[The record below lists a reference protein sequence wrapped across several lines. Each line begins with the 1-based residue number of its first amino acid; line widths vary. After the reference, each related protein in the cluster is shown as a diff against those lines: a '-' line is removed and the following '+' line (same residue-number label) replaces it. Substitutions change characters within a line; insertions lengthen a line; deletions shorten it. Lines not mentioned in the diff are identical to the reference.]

1 MSVGSLL
8 RVAVGPRFAAP
19 LLDYLGPEKGPG
31 PAVGARVVVPL
42 GEGNRIGIVL
52 EHLAESD
59 VPRERLRDVLDVLD
73 AEPLWDPVTLA
84 VLRWAADYYCHPPG
98 QVLAYALP
106 QQLRRG
112 GKLPPAP
119 VRWRAAGEASGEAP
133 GLLARAPKQREF
145 FDMLLEAGRDGVAE
159 EAFASL
165 TSGWRRIVGI
175 LREKELAEPFAPP
188 VLTREGAGRA
198 EMLREEPL
206 SLSGEQSAA
215 VNAMPAG
222 TGYACHLLDGV
233 TASGKTE
240 VYLHLVEQ
248 VLASGRQCLLLAPEI
263 GLTPQLADRLTA
275 RFRAPAAV
283 LHSGLNDGE
292 RLNAWAD
299 ARAGR
304 ARLVVGTRS
313 AVFVPCPELGL
324 IVVDEEHDPS
334 YKQQDGFRYQ
344 ARDLAVMRASR
355 AGIPVVLG
363 SATPALESLLNV
375 QRKRYTH
382 QRLTKKVTGTRP
394 PLARLVDLKR
404 HPPEHGL
411 SAPLAQAMSEQLES
425 GSQVLLYLNRRG
437 FAPLLMCPDC
447 RQTEECRHCDA
458 RLVFYRRRGLLLCH
472 HCGARRRPP
481 PACGNCGGP
490 MQTIGR
496 GTERL
501 EEELQ
506 AHFPDYPV
514 ARMDRDNVRGRRRLE
529 HILGGIRERHYR
541 ILLGTQMLTKGHDF
555 PSLGLVG
562 VIDADQGMFSQEFRG
577 PERLA
582 QTLVQ
587 VAGRAGRRE
596 QPGLLVLQTRF
607 PEHPLLRQL
616 LTEGYAGFA
625 ATALELRRRSGWPPF
640 AHLAV
645 LRANAPEA
653 ASVRDFLNRAQ
664 AAIPENGAGSPVQL
678 LGPAPALMERRRDR
692 NHAHLLVR
700 SPSRA
705 ALQSFLARWIPAV
718 RALTRP
724 RRVSWSVD
732 VDPAEIG

>member
-1 MSVGSLL
+1 M
-8 RVAVGPRFAAP
+8 GPRFAAP
-19 LLDYLGPEKGPG
+19 LLDYLAPAEGPVP
-31 PAVGARVVVPL
+31 PVGTRVTAPL
-42 GEGNRIGIVL
+42 GKGKRTGFVL
-52 EHLAESD
+52 EQLDRSD
-59 VPRERLRDVLDVLD
+59 VPAERLRPVLDVLD
-73 AEPLWDPVTLA
+73 TEPLWDPVTLE
-84 VLRWAADYYCHPPG
+84 VLCWAANYYCHPLG

-112 GKLPPAP
+112 GRLPAPPA
-119 VRWRAAGEASGEAP
+119 RWRACGNASVEAP
-133 GLLARAPKQREF
+133 ELLTRAPRQREF
-145 FDMLLEAGRDGVAE
+145 LDLLLEAGGDGLAE
-159 EAFASL
+159 QALASL
-165 TSGWRRIVGI
+165 ARDWRRIVRI
-175 LREKELAEPFAPP
+175 LEQKGLAESF
-188 VLTREGAGRA
+188 VAGTPEPA
-198 EMLREEPL
+198 DMLREEPL
-206 SLSGEQSAA
+206 ALSREQSAA
-215 VNAMPAG
+215 VSAMRMDQ
-222 TGYACHLLDGV
+222 GYACHLLDGV

-263 GLTPQLADRLTA
+263 GLTPQLAERLKA
-275 RFRAPAAV
+275 RFRVPAAV

-313 AVFVPCPELGL
+313 AVFVPCRELGL

-375 QRKRYTH
+375 QRGRYTH
-382 QRLTKKVTGTRP
+382 PRLTKKVTGTRP
-394 PLARLVDLKR
+394 PLARVVDLNR

-411 SAPLAQAMSEQLES
+411 SAPLLEAMSEQLES

-437 FAPLLMCPDC
+437 FAPVLMCPDC
-447 RQTEECRHCDA
+447 RRTEECSHCDA
-458 RLVFYRRRGLLLCH
+458 RLVFYRRRDLLLCH

-481 PACGNCGGP
+481 PGCENCGAP
-490 MQTIGR
+490 LQTIGQ

-506 AHFPDYPV
+506 ARFEDYPV

-529 HILGGIRERHYR
+529 NILGGIRERHYR

-596 QPGLLVLQTRF
+596 RPGLLVLQTRF

-616 LTEGYAGFA
+616 LKEGYAGFA
-625 ATALELRRRSGWPPF
+625 DAALDLRRRSGWPPF
-640 AHLAV
+640 AHLAM

-653 ASVRDFLNRAQ
+653 ASVREFLDRAK
-664 AAIPENGAGSPVQL
+664 ATVAESGPGPEVEV

-692 NHAHLLVR
+692 NHAHLLAR
-700 SPSRA
+700 SPDRA
-705 ALQSFLARWIPAV
+705 RLQEFLGRWIPAV
-718 RALTRP
+718 RELDRP